1 VLVRHIEEVPMSSG
15 PPQTPPTEAIFAAYA
30 PPPQDARN
38 GLAIAALALGI
49 LGVVTCFPLF
59 GVLGLIFG
67 IIAVV
72 RANALPLHQGR
83 GMAIAGICCGG
94 VSVLMLPL
102 MIAILLPSLSRVHWS
117 TKRAVCA
124 SNLRGIG
131 MGMKVYANDNAD
143 WYPTTPFAERPA
155 RDGAAAEVSFIGQMG
170 AHRTQPLASAD
181 YAKVHPSR
189 ALFMLVID
197 GSCTPKQFICP
208 SSGDSEDDLRNTVGG
223 AVCAAVLGR
232 DRFDFRG
239 YPFESYGYQLPFGPH
254 ATANEDLD
262 PSVAIL
268 ADKGPFFEAGTPA
281 ATGQVPDRPVAAT
294 PPGTAITLP
303 NLNNATAM
311 LQADSRVWRPF
322 NSRNHGGEGQNVLF
336 VDGHVEFRKQPIV
349 GVNYDNIYTQQ
360 GGYQLED
367 ALLGWSP
374 QDRQGPLT
382 ETDSIIVP

>member
-1 VLVRHIEEVPMSSG
+1 MSSG
-15 PPQTPPTEAIFAAYA
+15 PPQTPPTEPIPAIHA
-30 PPPQDARN
+30 PRPQDVRN
-38 GLAIAALALGI
+38 GMAIAALVLGI

-72 RANALPLHQGR
+72 RANALPLHPGR

-94 VSVLMLPL
+94 VSLLMLPRR
-102 MIAILLPSLSRVHWS
+102 IGILLSSLSRPREI
-117 TKRAVCA
+117 TKRAVCGI
-124 SNLRGIG
+124 NLRGIG
-131 MGMKVYANDNAD
+131 QGMKVYANDNLD
-143 WYPTTPFAERPA
+143 WWPTPPYAETEPA
-155 RDGAAAEVSFIGQMG
+155 ASGAMAVSFIGQMG
-170 AHRTQPLASAD
+170 ANLTQALASAD
-181 YAKVHPSR
+181 YAKAHPSR

-197 GSCTPKQFICP
+197 GSCTPKQFVCP
-208 SSGDSEDDLRNTVGG
+208 TSSDAADDLRNGG
-223 AVCAAVLGR
+223 VAAVPGR
-232 DRFDFRG
+232 DRFDFAG

-254 ATANEDLD
+254 ARPNESLD
-262 PSVAIL
+262 PRVAVM

-281 ATGQVPDRPVAAT
+281 ATGATPDRPVAQTA
-294 PPGTAITLP
+294 PGTMISLSGLSNAADI
-303 NLNNATAM
+303 LN
-311 LQADSRVWRPF
+311 ADNSVWRPF
-322 NSRNHGGEGQNVLF
+322 NSRNHGGEGQSVLF

-367 ALLGWSP
+367 ALLGRSP

>member
-1 VLVRHIEEVPMSSG
+1 MSSG
-15 PPQTPPTEAIFAAYA
+15 PPQTPPTEPIFAAYA
-30 PPPQDARN
+30 PPPQDVRN
-38 GLAIAALALGI
+38 GMAIAALVLGI

-59 GVLGLIFG
+59 GLLGLIFG

-72 RANALPLHQGR
+72 RANALPLHPGR

-94 VSVLMLPL
+94 VSLLMLPL
-102 MIAILLPSLSRVHWS
+102 MIAILLPSLSRAREI

-131 MGMKVYANDNAD
+131 QGMKVYANDNLD
-143 WYPTTPFAERPA
+143 WWPTTPYAETESA
-155 RDGAAAEVSFIGQMG
+155 AGGAMAVSFIGQMG
-170 AHRTQPLASAD
+170 ANLTQPRASAG
-181 YAKVHPSR
+181 YVQVHPSR

-208 SSGDSEDDLRNTVGG
+208 SSGDAEDDLRNGG
-223 AVCAAVLGR
+223 VAAMLGLNR
-232 DRFDFRG
+232 YDFRG
-239 YPFESYGYQLPFGPH
+239 YPFESYGYQLPFGPR
-254 ATANEDLD
+254 AKPNESLD
-262 PSVAIL
+262 PRVAVM

-281 ATGQVPDRPVAAT
+281 ATGEVPDRPVAQTA
-294 PPGTAITLP
+294 PGTMITLSGLP
-303 NLNNATAM
+303 NAAAVLN
-311 LQADSRVWRPF
+311 ADKSVWRPF

-349 GVNYDNIYTQQ
+349 GVNYDDIYTQQ
-360 GGYQLED
+360 AGYQLED
-367 ALLGWSP
+367 ALFGRSP